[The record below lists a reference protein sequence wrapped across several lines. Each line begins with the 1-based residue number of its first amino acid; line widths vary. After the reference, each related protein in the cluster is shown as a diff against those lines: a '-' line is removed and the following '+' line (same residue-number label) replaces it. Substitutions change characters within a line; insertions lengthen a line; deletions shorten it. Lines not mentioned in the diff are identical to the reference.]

1 LTHNR
6 SIDGILHKLNSK
18 NLSENYNEED
28 DFENSDDSD
37 YEKHVDFID
46 NLPGAKNKSKQKGNK
61 NLAKIKII
69 AVKFSQTNRSWAVAT
84 TEGIFIYSLDST
96 FNFTPLQLDIN
107 ITSKNAEEAFAKGA
121 LLKAIT
127 YGFYLNDYDLVT
139 KYINSI
145 PHSQIILISNK
156 LNFNLVG
163 PMLDFLAKK
172 IETEKQIQLYMM

>member
-1 LTHNR
+1 MNEN
-6 SIDGILHKLNSK
+6 LND
-18 NLSENYNEED
+18 ED

-37 YEKHVDFID
+37 YEKNVDFLD
-46 NLPGAKNKSKQKGNK
+46 ELPGAKNKSKQKGK
-61 NLAKIKII
+61 KISAKIKII

-84 TEGIFIYSLDST
+84 TEGIFIYSLDSS

-107 ITSKNAEEAFAKGA
+107 ITSNNAEEAFKKGA

-145 PHSQIILISNK
+145 SQSQIVLICNK
-156 LNFNLVG
+156 LHFNLVG

-172 IETEKQIQLYMM
+172 IESEKQIQLYMM